1 MLWGNTDSKSATGTI
16 AIANVDASMIY
27 GTVTGSLTLFDDEL
41 KVGNY
46 IITDSSVTGPRKFL
60 VVAKTSNTAAIVAGD
75 LTGVALANVD
85 AGNTFTIQEGPS
97 FIGSEDKGDLDE
109 IFGVDVTEAVVS
121 GNASVQQYIVTFKG
135 SGYFSAPTVT
145 VDGNATATATADGT
159 GYISAIAVN
168 AAGNTYTVAPAVS
181 VAAPAEQTFNAN
193 TALIKDNTFNALTG
207 VANTTEFITT
217 TSSHGLSNGDRVQ
230 YLVAAGNTAIGGL
243 TNASYYFVVN
253 RTTSDLKL
261 ALTAGG
267 DAIDLTAGVSE
278 TGHTLRRVGQG
289 YITIASNKF
298 QVGDKL
304 VYDVKTGNTA
314 ISPLV
319 DGTTYYVA
327 SSNSTTISLATTNGG
342 TALVLVPGVSET
354 GHGLTGETAT
364 AAAVLSSGGDKN
376 VAHAGWVKRT
386 VGTGGRAGRVFYE
399 TLVAGGTI
407 GGDQEDAVFKDA

>member
-1 MLWGNTDSKSATGTI
+1 MLWGNTDVKSGTGTI
-16 AIANVDASMIY
+16 AIANVDANAIY
-27 GTVTGSLTLFDDEL
+27 GTLTGTSTLLGTEV

-46 IITDSSVTGPRKFL
+46 IIADGRKYLL
-60 VVAKTSNTAAIVAGD
+60 VAITSNTAGVVAGD

-85 AGNTFTIQEGPS
+85 AGNTFTVQEGPA
-97 FIGSEDKGDLDE
+97 FIGSEDKGDLDD
-109 IFGVDVTEAVVS
+109 IFGVDITEAVVS

-145 VDGNATATATADGT
+145 VDGNATATATANGT
-159 GYISAIAVN
+159 GYISVIAVN
-168 AAGNTYTVAPAVS
+168 AAGNTYTVAPAVT
-181 VAAPAEQTFNAN
+181 VDPPAEQTFNAN

-217 TSSHGLSNGDRVQ
+217 TSAHGLSDGDKVQ
-230 YLVAAGNTAIGGL
+230 YLVAAGNTEITGIVNG
-243 TNASYYFVVN
+243 TSYFVVSSN
-253 RTTSDLKL
+253 TTALQL

-267 DAIDLTAGVSE
+267 ANLNLTAGVSE

-289 YITIASNKF
+289 YITISSNKF
-298 QVGDKL
+298 QVGDKV
-304 VYDVKTGNTA
+304 VYDVKAGNTA

-319 DGTTYYVA
+319 DGTTYHVA
-327 SSNSTTISLATTNGG
+327 SSNSTTISIAAVNGG
-342 TALVLVPGVSET
+342 AALVLVPGAGET

>member
-1 MLWGNTDSKSATGTI
+1 MALWGNTDSKSATGTI
-16 AIANVDASMIY
+16 AIANVDANAIY
-27 GTVTGSLTLFDDEL
+27 GTLTGTSTLFDTEL

-46 IITDSSVTGPRKFL
+46 IIADSRKFL
-60 VVAKTSNTAAIVAGD
+60 VVALTSNTAGKVAAD
-75 LTGVALANVD
+75 LTGTALANVD
-85 AGNTFTIQEGPS
+85 AGNTFTIQEGPAY
-97 FIGSEDKGDLDE
+97 IGSEDKGDLDD
-109 IFGVDVTEAVVS
+109 IFGVDTTEARVS
-121 GNASVQQYIVTFKG
+121 GNASVQQYLVTFKG
-135 SGYFSAPTVT
+135 SGYFSAPLVT
-145 VDGNATATATADGT
+145 VDGNATATATANST

-168 AAGNTYTVAPAVS
+168 ASGNSYTVAPAVS

-217 TSSHGLSNGDRVQ
+217 TSAHGLANGDKVQ
-230 YLVAAGNTAIGGL
+230 YLVAAGNTAITGI
-243 TNASYYFVVN
+243 TNGSSYFVVSAN
-253 RTTSDLKL
+253 TTALQL

-267 DAIDLTAGVSE
+267 ANLNLTAGVSE

-298 QVGDKL
+298 QVGDAV

-319 DGTTYYVA
+319 DGTTYYIA
-327 SSNSTTISLATTNGG
+327 SSNSTTISLASVNGG
-342 TALVLVPGVSET
+342 AALVLVPGAGET

-386 VGTGGRAGRVFYE
+386 IGTGGRAGRVYYE

>member
-1 MLWGNTDSKSATGTI
+1 MALWGNTDSRGANGTI
-16 AIANVDASMIY
+16 AIANVDADAIY
-27 GTVTGSLTLFDDEL
+27 GTLTGTTTKFDAEL

-46 IITDSSVTGPRKFL
+46 IIADGRKYL
-60 VVAKTSNTAAIVAGD
+60 VVALTSNTAGKVASD
-75 LTGVALANVD
+75 LTGTALLNVD
-85 AGNTFTIQEGPS
+85 AGNTFTIQQGPA
-97 FIGSEDKGDLDE
+97 FIGSEDKGDLDD
-109 IFGVDVTEAVVS
+109 IFGVDTTEAVVS

-145 VDGNATATATADGT
+145 VGGNATALATANGS
-159 GYISAIAVN
+159 GYISAIAVD
-168 AAGNTYTVAPAVS
+168 AAGDSYTVAPAVT
-181 VAAPAEQTFNAN
+181 VDAPAEQTFNAN
-193 TALIKDNTFNALTG
+193 TALIKDNTFNASTG
-207 VANTTEFITT
+207 VDGANDFITT
-217 TSSHGLSNGDRVQ
+217 ASTHGLSNGDLVQ
-230 YLVAAGNTAIGGL
+230 YLVAAGNTAVSPL
-243 TNASYYFVVN
+243 VNATSYFVISAN
-253 RTTSDLKL
+253 TSAFQL

-267 DAIDLTAGVSE
+267 ANVNLTAGSSE

-298 QVGDKL
+298 QVGDKV

-319 DGTTYYVA
+319 DGTTYHIA

-342 TALVLVPGVSET
+342 TALVLVPGAGET

-364 AAAVLSSGGDKN
+364 ASAVLSSGGDKN

>member
-16 AIANVDASMIY
+16 TIANVDASSIY
-27 GTVTGSLTLFDDEL
+27 GTLTGSGTLFDAEL
-41 KVGNY
+41 KTGNY
-46 IITDSSVTGPRKFL
+46 IIADGRKFL
-60 VVAKTSNTAAIVAGD
+60 VVAKTSNTAGVVAGD

-85 AGNTFTIQEGPS
+85 AGNTFTIQEGPA
-97 FIGSEDKGDLDE
+97 FIGSEDKGDLDD
-109 IFGVDVTEAVVS
+109 IFGVDVTEATVS
-121 GNASVQQYIVTFKG
+121 GNASVQQYLVTFKG

-145 VDGNATATATADGT
+145 VGGNATGTATANGS
-159 GYISAIAVN
+159 GYISAIAVGVG
-168 AAGNTYTVAPAVS
+168 GNTYTVAPAVT
-181 VAAPAEQTFNAN
+181 VDPPAEQTFNAN
-193 TALIKDNTFNALTG
+193 TALIKDNTFNASTG
-207 VANTTEFITT
+207 VDGATDFITT
-217 TSSHGLSNGDRVQ
+217 ASAHGLSNGDKVQ
-230 YLVAAGNTAIGGL
+230 YLVAAGNTAVSPL
-243 TNASYYFVVN
+243 VNATSYFVITAN
-253 RTTSDLKL
+253 TSAFQL

-267 DAIDLTAGVSE
+267 ANVNLTAGSSE

-298 QVGDKL
+298 QVGDKV

-314 ISPLV
+314 ISPLA
-319 DGTTYYVA
+319 DGTAYYIA
-327 SSNSTTISLATTNGG
+327 SSNATTISLAATNGG
-342 TALVLVPGVSET
+342 TALVLVPGAGET

>member
-1 MLWGNTDSKSATGTI
+1 MLWGNTDSKSATGNV
-16 AIANVDASMIY
+16 AIANVDASSIY
-27 GTVTGSLTLFDDEL
+27 GTVTGDGTLFDDEL

-46 IITDSSVTGPRKFL
+46 IIADGRKFL
-60 VVAKTSNTAAIVAGD
+60 VVAITSNTAARVAGD
-75 LTGVALANVD
+75 LTGVALANVAAD
-85 AGNTFTIQEGPS
+85 NAFTIQEGPS
-97 FIGSEDKGDLDE
+97 FIGSEDKGDLDD

-145 VDGNATATATADGT
+145 VGGNATGTATANGS
-159 GYISAIAVN
+159 GYISAIAVGVG
-168 AAGNTYTVAPAVS
+168 GNTYTVAPAVT
-181 VAAPAEQTFNAN
+181 VDPPAEQTFNAN

-217 TSSHGLSNGDRVQ
+217 TSAHGLSDGDKVQ
-230 YLVAAGNTAIGGL
+230 YLVAAGNTEITGI
-243 TNASYYFVVN
+243 TNGTSYFVVSSN
-253 RTTSDLKL
+253 TTALQL

-267 DAIDLTAGVSE
+267 ANLNLTAGVSE

-298 QVGDKL
+298 QVGDKV
-304 VYDVKTGNTA
+304 VYDVKAGNTA

-319 DGTTYYVA
+319 DGTTYHVA
-327 SSNSTTISLATTNGG
+327 SSNSTTISIAAVNGG
-342 TALVLVPGVSET
+342 AALVLVPGVGET

>member
-1 MLWGNTDSKSATGTI
+1 MLWGNTDVKSGTGTI
-16 AIANVDASMIY
+16 AIANVDANAIY
-27 GTVTGSLTLFDDEL
+27 GTLTGTSTLLGTEV

-46 IITDSSVTGPRKFL
+46 IIADGRKYLL
-60 VVAKTSNTAAIVAGD
+60 VAITSNTAGVVAGD
-75 LTGVALANVD
+75 LTGVLLANVD
-85 AGNTFTIQEGPS
+85 AGNTFTVQEGPA

-109 IFGVDVTEAVVS
+109 IFGVDTTEATVS

-145 VDGNATATATADGT
+145 VGGNATATATANGT
-159 GYISAIAVN
+159 GYISVIAVN
-168 AAGNTYTVAPAVS
+168 AAGNTYTVAPAVT
-181 VAAPAEQTFNAN
+181 VDPPAEQTFNAN

-207 VANTTEFITT
+207 VANSTEFITT
-217 TSSHGLSNGDRVQ
+217 SSTHGLADGDKVQ
-230 YLVAAGNTAIGGL
+230 YLVAAGNTAITGIVNG
-243 TNASYYFVVN
+243 TSYFVVSSN
-253 RTTSDLKL
+253 TTALQL

-267 DAIDLTAGVSE
+267 ANLNLTAGVSE

-298 QVGDKL
+298 QVGDKV
-304 VYDVKTGNTA
+304 VYDVKAGNTA

-319 DGTTYYVA
+319 DGTTYHVA
-327 SSNSTTISLATTNGG
+327 SSNSTTISIAATNGG
-342 TALVLVPGVSET
+342 AALVLVPGVGET

>member
-1 MLWGNTDSKSATGTI
+1 MLWGNTDVKSGTGTI
-16 AIANVDASMIY
+16 AIANVDANAIY
-27 GTVTGSLTLFDDEL
+27 GTLTGTDTLLGTEV

-46 IITDSSVTGPRKFL
+46 IIADGRKYLL
-60 VVAKTSNTAAIVAGD
+60 VAITSNTAGVVAGD

-85 AGNTFTIQEGPS
+85 AGNTFTIQEGPA
-97 FIGSEDKGDLDE
+97 FIGSEDKGDLDD
-109 IFGVDVTEAVVS
+109 IFGVDVTEATVS

-145 VDGNATATATADGT
+145 VDGNATATATANGT
-159 GYISAIAVN
+159 GYISVIAVN
-168 AAGNTYTVAPAVS
+168 AAGNTYTVAPAVT
-181 VAAPAEQTFNAN
+181 VDPPAEQTFNAN
-193 TALIKDNTFNALTG
+193 TALIKDNTFNASSG
-207 VANTTEFITT
+207 VNSGTDFITT
-217 TSSHGLSNGDRVQ
+217 ASAHGLSNGDKVQ
-230 YLVAAGNTAIGGL
+230 YLVAAGNTAVSPL
-243 TNASYYFVVN
+243 VNATSYFVITAN
-253 RTTSDLKL
+253 TSAFQL

-267 DAIDLTAGVSE
+267 ANVNLTAGSSE

-298 QVGDKL
+298 QVGDKV

-314 ISPLV
+314 ISPLA
-319 DGTTYYVA
+319 DGTAYYIA
-327 SSNSTTISLATTNGG
+327 SSNATTISLAATNGG
-342 TALVLVPGVSET
+342 TALVLVPGAGET

-364 AAAVLSSGGDKN
+364 ASAVLSSGGDKN

>member
-1 MLWGNTDSKSATGTI
+1 MLWGNKDSKSATGNV
-16 AIANVDASMIY
+16 AIANVDASSIY
-27 GTVTGSLTLFDDEL
+27 GTVTGDGTLFDDEL

-46 IITDSSVTGPRKFL
+46 IIADGRKFL
-60 VVAKTSNTAAIVAGD
+60 VVAITSNTAARVAGD
-75 LTGVALANVD
+75 LTGVALANVAAD
-85 AGNTFTIQEGPS
+85 NAFTIQEGPS
-97 FIGSEDKGDLDE
+97 FIGSEDKGDLDD

-145 VDGNATATATADGT
+145 VGGNATGTATANGS
-159 GYISAIAVN
+159 GYISAIAVGVG
-168 AAGNTYTVAPAVS
+168 GNTYTVAPAVT
-181 VAAPAEQTFNAN
+181 VDPPAEQTFNAN

-217 TSSHGLSNGDRVQ
+217 TSAHGLSDGDKVQ
-230 YLVAAGNTAIGGL
+230 YLVAAGNTEITGI
-243 TNASYYFVVN
+243 TNGTSYFVVSSN
-253 RTTSDLKL
+253 TTALQL

-267 DAIDLTAGVSE
+267 ANLNLTAGVSE

-298 QVGDKL
+298 QVGDKV

-319 DGTTYYVA
+319 DNTTYFIA
-327 SSNSTTISLATTNGG
+327 SSNATTISLATTNGG
-342 TALVLVPGVSET
+342 AALVLVPGVGET

-364 AAAVLSSGGDKN
+364 ASAVLSSGGDKN